1 MMTLA
6 ETTCDRTTVIEWW
19 GQQCDQCSDQVAVV
33 TEDREWTYQ
42 EIDHLVNQFA
52 IQLHQLGCG
61 KGSHVGLCVDRSAE
75 AIAAMLGVM
84 KIGAAF
90 VPLDPEYPTDR
101 LASMVEDAEIDV
113 IIGHDR
119 YQAELG
125 EPLWDARSKSTR
137 SKSTRSKNTRSQ
149 STCTQG
155 RWIPCESVVQQ
166 ATSSDVAIANE
177 AASAFQHES
186 PLEGDLAYLMYTSG
200 STGRPKGVE
209 ISHRAL
215 VTYCIADIECYKL
228 TADDRT
234 LQFSTL
240 CFDIAIEEI
249 FPPLLSGGAVVIRP
263 RGRADQRNELSS
275 LVNRFGITAVHLATA
290 YWHSW
295 VDLMVAAGERVPQ
308 SLRLVIA
315 TGEKVSVAHYRR
327 WQSIADHEL
336 LWCNAYGPT
345 EATVTATVYIPDRA
359 FNQDSSAGNMPIGKP
374 LPGYSAY
381 ILDQDRNVLNVGE
394 TGELCIGGPALAC
407 GYHKRPELTQ
417 TAFIEVA
424 IDGSKQRLYRTGD
437 LARMLPDGNIDF
449 GGRFDHQIK
458 LGSYRI
464 EPGEIEVVIDRIA
477 GVKES
482 LVSYDE
488 VAGKKYLVAYVAVG
502 SGRIAAETSSGT
514 CEPEA
519 VNATY
524 LAKSLRDTLPPYMIP
539 ARYVMLESFPKTIN
553 GKIDREALPSPS
565 TGDVPHDANHVAPRD
580 SLEQRLADLWKEIL
594 HLPEIGIH
602 DDFFLLGGSSLLVTQ
617 VITRLTADLSID
629 LPVRDFF
636 ANPTIATSA
645 RQIRK
650 LSSYQEKPAD
660 ATTINRELDDAMQIR
675 ARLPEVKP
683 AFFPSGDHQLFSV
696 HYQPVNIPSVG
707 AVVFANSI
715 GHEYTR
721 AYRNLQQLAVQLCQ
735 VGFEVLRF
743 DYVGTGNSEGDCSE
757 LNADLMRQNLLDAK
771 DYLAKQTKINHV
783 AVVGLRLGA
792 TVASQMPRE
801 TFSQTV
807 LWDPIDSGKTF
818 LDLVDRFHDQELR
831 ELTRYNQ
838 IRIGDPRID
847 QAYGHRMSE
856 TKRSSIASLKLR
868 HCKDHHFVSTHDEI
882 LWEDSRYNEA
892 AFSSPES
899 FAAIERLLISG
910 LTKKETRGS
919 R

>member
-1 MMTLA
+1 MTSIP
-6 ETTCDRTTVIEWW
+6 ETACDRTTVIDWW
-19 GQQCDQCSDQVAVV
+19 RQQCDQCSDRVAVV
-33 TEDREWTYQ
+33 TEDQSWTYQ
-42 EIDHLVNQFA
+42 DIDHLVNRFA
-52 IQLHQLGCG
+52 NQLHQLGCG

-113 IIGHDR
+113 IIGHSR
-119 YQAELG
+119 YETELG
-125 EPLWDARSKSTR
+125 TPLWDARSSTG
-137 SKSTRSKNTRSQ
+137 S
-149 STCTQG
+149 
-155 RWIPCESVVQQ
+155 WIDCESVMSGENL
-166 ATSSDVAIANE
+166 ASETTREFLKTSPSE
-177 AASAFQHES
+177 A
-186 PLEGDLAYLMYTSG
+186 DLAYLMYTSG

-215 VTYCIADIECYKL
+215 VAYCIADIECYKL

-263 RGRADQRNELSS
+263 RGRSEHRNELSS
-275 LVNRFGITAVHLATA
+275 LIKRFDITAVHLATA

-295 VDLMVAAGERVPQ
+295 VDLMVAAGDRVPA

-327 WQSIADHEL
+327 WQSIADHEM

-345 EATVTATVYIPDRA
+345 EATVTATVYVPDQA
-359 FNQDSSAGNMPIGKP
+359 FNQDNSAGNMPIGKP
-374 LPGYSAY
+374 LPGYSAF
-381 ILDQDRNVLNVGE
+381 ILDKDFNVLTAGE

-417 TAFIEVA
+417 QAFINVQ
-424 IDGSKQRLYRTGD
+424 IDGREERLYRTGD
-437 LARMLPDGNIDF
+437 LARWLPDGNIDF

-464 EPGEIEVVIDRIA
+464 EPGEIEVVIDEIE
-477 GVKES
+477 GVNES

-488 VAGKKYLVAYVAVG
+488 VDGKKFLVAYVSVG
-502 SGRIAAETSSGT
+502 SGKDVS
-514 CEPEA
+514 
-519 VNATY
+519 ATY
-524 LAKSLRDTLPPYMIP
+524 LANSLRQTLPAYMIP
-539 ARYVMLESFPKTIN
+539 ARYVMMESFPKTIN
-553 GKIDREALPSPS
+553 GKIDRDSLPSPDQ
-565 TGDVPHDANHVAPRD
+565 GDVPHDANHVPPRD
-580 SLEQRLADLWKEIL
+580 SLEQRLADLWKEVL
-594 HLPEIGIH
+594 HLPEIGVH

-617 VITRLTADLSID
+617 VITRLTTDLSVD

-650 LSSYQEKPAD
+650 LISFD
-660 ATTINRELDDAMQIR
+660 DDANAEANLSSELEDAMRIR
-675 ARLPEVKP
+675 ARLPEVSP
-683 AFFPSGDHQLFSV
+683 TFFPSGDYELFSV
-696 HYQPVNIPSVG
+696 HYRPVNAQPIG
-707 AVVFANSI
+707 AVVLAPSI

-743 DYVGTGNSEGDCSE
+743 DYAGTGNSDGDCSE
-757 LNADLMRQNLLDAK
+757 LNAKLMEQNLIDAR
-771 DYLAKQTKINHV
+771 DFLAKQTGINHV

-792 TVASQMPRE
+792 TVASQVSPG

-807 LWDPIDSGKTF
+807 LWDPVESGEEF
-818 LDLVDRFHDQELR
+818 LDLVDQFHDQELQG
-831 ELTRYNQ
+831 LTRYNQ
-838 IRIGDPRID
+838 VRVGDPGID
-847 QAYGHRMSE
+847 QAYGYRMSE
-856 TKRSSIASLKLR
+856 AKRSSIAALDLR
-868 HCKDHHFVSTHDEI
+868 HCVEHDLVSTDDEI
-882 LWEDSRYNEA
+882 FWEDSRYNEA
-892 AFSSPES
+892 AFSSPSS
-899 FAAIERLLISG
+899 FAAIERLLVSDLENRKDG
-910 LTKKETRGS
+910 AS